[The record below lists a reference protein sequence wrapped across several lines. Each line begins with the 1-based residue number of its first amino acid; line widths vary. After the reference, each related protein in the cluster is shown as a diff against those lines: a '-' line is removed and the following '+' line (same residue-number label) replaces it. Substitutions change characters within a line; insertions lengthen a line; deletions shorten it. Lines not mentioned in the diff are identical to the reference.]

1 MVAFRAFW
9 GYSVFSK
16 KNKKRNNVNYSQTTM
31 KKKDGG
37 FKMEDCKRGIQSLI
51 DMVKNGDEQAAL
63 ILKEIDILLD
73 ECEMN
78 MLKKKG

>member
-1 MVAFRAFW
+1 M
-9 GYSVFSK
+9 K
-16 KNKKRNNVNYSQTTM
+16 CSQSNIE
-31 KKKDGG
+31 KEDGG

-51 DMVKNGDEQAAL
+51 DMVKNGDEQATL
-63 ILKEIDILLD
+63 ILKEIDNILD

>member
-1 MVAFRAFW
+1 
-9 GYSVFSK
+9 
-16 KNKKRNNVNYSQTTM
+16 
-31 KKKDGG
+31 
-37 FKMEDCKRGIQSLI
+37 MEDCKQGIQSLI
-51 DMVKNGDEQAAL
+51 EMVKNGDEQAAL